1 MSESLLKYFRLL
13 YDSIRFPIQVINTE
27 GYVIY
32 ANELFT
38 SQWGY
43 TLSEIKE
50 YNVFNDNELARREIK
65 QLIQDALEKQ
75 KYSTVDNY
83 VDSLLLNRDATI
95 PLLETSIFPINYDN
109 EIYAVLLHEDR
120 TEQFLAEEEIK
131 KARDMGN
138 EAERLKNTFLT
149 VLSHELRT
157 PLNIILGYSTII
169 KENLRDRFTAEE
181 KVYLDN
187 LYSGSSRLFKS
198 ITQMLEFAQIEA
210 GNYNMDIS
218 SYNLCEIVQN
228 SIATNKKNAIDKN
241 LDIKAYYEKQK
252 IYVDMDLQCTETAI
266 NNLIDNAIKFTAQ
279 GYIDV
284 EVNLLEERGIAT
296 CKIKDTG
303 VGISSE
309 YLDHLYQPFS
319 QEDLNISRNFEGN
332 GLGLALSKRYI
343 EKMGGSILVDSIKG
357 VGTTLTITLPLS
369 KNQMRE
375 LPDTVSRSDIDF
387 NKVLMFDDSGES
399 YDLIKVFLRD
409 TYNFEVYQF
418 DNYDVSIINEKEYS
432 VIILDVTKNL
442 WDKCL
447 EMVREIKENDPFK
460 RPVLVLSSEFMHD
473 KIAQFYQVGA
483 DKFLVKP
490 FSKND
495 LLTAIEKITVQ

>member
-1 MSESLLKYFRLL
+1 MHNSIMKYFKLL
-13 YDSIRFPIQVINTE
+13 YDSVRFPIQIINSE

-32 ANELFT
+32 VNELFT
-38 SQWGY
+38 VQWGY
-43 TLSEIKE
+43 NLSEIKE
-50 YNVFNDNELARREIK
+50 YNIFEDNELTRK
-65 QLIQDALEKQ
+65 GVQQLIKDSLTND
-75 KYSTVDNY
+75 KYSTFDNY
-83 VDSLLLNRDATI
+83 VDSLLLNRELAV
-95 PLLETSIFPINYDN
+95 PLLRTSIFPVNFED
-109 EIYAVLLHEDR
+109 EHYAVLLHEDQ

-131 KARDMGN
+131 KARDIGN

-169 KENLRDRFTAEE
+169 KENLSEKFTAEE

-210 GNYNMDIS
+210 GNYNMDINC
-218 SYNLCEIVQN
+218 YDFCEIVQSCIEAN
-228 SIATNKKNAIDKN
+228 RKNALDKK
-241 LDIKAYYEKQK
+241 LDIKTNFERQR
-252 IYVDMDLQCTETAI
+252 IYVDIDLQCTETAI
-266 NNLIDNAIKFTAQ
+266 NNLLENAIKFTRQ
-279 GYIDV
+279 GYVDV
-284 EVNLLEERGIAT
+284 EVNLMADRGFAT

-303 VGISSE
+303 IGISSQ

-319 QEDLNISRNFEGN
+319 QEDLNIGRNYEGN

-369 KNQMRE
+369 KNQTRKVTEPVSKGDVDFSKILMID
-375 LPDTVSRSDIDF
+375 DT
-387 NKVLMFDDSGES
+387 GES
-399 YDLIKVFLRD
+399 YELIRVFLREA
-409 TYNFEVYQF
+409 YKFEVYKFNDF
-418 DNYDVSIINEKEYS
+418 DISFINEDVYS
-432 VIILDVTKNL
+432 MIILDVPKNL
-442 WDKCL
+442 WDNSLQLVKQ
-447 EMVREIKENDPFK
+447 IKENDPYK

-473 KIAQFYQVGA
+473 KIAQFHQAGV

-490 FSKND
+490 FAKND
-495 LLTAIEKITVQ
+495 LLSAIEKITVS